1 MTYIPTDTRKC
12 TRTASTDQSPLITFQ
27 ENPLRTIRDAL
38 DYTQNTLRLGA
49 PAANSGENRGY
60 EFKTTAPKNVRKGL
74 TEALCQK
81 YPTDLQ
87 KNGRQDFR
95 FGGTRVNISYKL
107 VNPYLV
113 PGIGISPK
121 VEDIT
126 LKIEDNVPERA
137 DGLADFVLQYL
148 HDLRVS
154 FDWKKLK

>member
-1 MTYIPTDTRKC
+1 MTYVPTDTRKC
-12 TRTASTDQSPLITFQ
+12 TRMALTYQSPLIKFQ
-27 ENPLRTIRDAL
+27 DNPVRTIHDAV
-38 DYTQNTLRLGA
+38 DYTQNTLRLGI

-60 EFKTTAPKNVRKGL
+60 EFKTTVTRTMRKRL
-74 TEALCQK
+74 IDALCQK

-87 KNGRQDFR
+87 KNGRHDFR

-154 FDWKKLK
+154 FDWTKLK